1 MSGEIVGSAMPGG
14 AHYRN
19 AVRGPGL
26 SARAGRR
33 ASIGM
38 IGLLLVFLPTTGAG
52 AVNLETKEMSDQTV
66 TTIMLTGHSE
76 AGDGLKVRG
85 YVGGLPRGKAIVAYL
100 AFSGGVRG
108 EAMSIGRFFHQAGV
122 RTVVPKG
129 ARCISPC
136 PLVLVGG
143 TDPITKKGSYLKYS
157 SARIGFSG
165 IMLSFPDK
173 VYTATDLDNAVAGV
187 QSDILQIADYL
198 QAVGAKRDML
208 RFYESVL
215 KPNEVRYLS
224 DEETLDLG
232 IPVLDENTGKV
243 IEPLS
248 AQRY

>member
-1 MSGEIVGSAMPGG
+1 MRRRLHLRNSAGQ
-14 AHYRN
+14 
-19 AVRGPGL
+19 VWL
-26 SARAGRR
+26 RAGTRR
-33 ASIGM
+33 RRRIGM
-38 IGLLLVFLPTTGAG
+38 ICLSLALLPATEAG
-52 AVNLETKEMSDQTV
+52 AVNLETKETPDKAA
-66 TTIMLTGHSE
+66 TTIVLTGHIE

-85 YVGGLPRGKAIVAYL
+85 YVGGLPQGKSIVAYL
-100 AFSGGVRG
+100 AFGGGVRS

-143 TDPITKKGSYLKYS
+143 SDPVTKKGSYLKYS

-165 IMLSFPDK
+165 MTLSFPDK
-173 VYTATDLDNAVAGV
+173 VYTAADLDNAVAGV
-187 QSDILQIADYL
+187 QTDILQIADYL

-232 IPVLDENTGKV
+232 IPVMDEGTGKV
-243 IEPLS
+243 IEPLP